1 MMVHELHCITNK
13 QGRIKG
19 KKLARGSGGPKHQVN
34 IYESDGHMIFW

>member
-13 QGRIKG
+13 LGRIKG
-19 KKLARGSGGPKHQVN
+19 KLARGSGGPKHQVN